1 MLPVHATGFA
11 MSPPSSHCP
20 VCGVPMDAA
29 VCSACGSGGEPL
41 ALLDGEGD
49 LPVFPGDTSR
59 PELEWASEA
68 WTRGEYARVV
78 SHCLS
83 AEGAQGIQSRTVA
96 EGPAFV
102 ALLNG
107 VSVIIRVQEAR
118 GQLVVESPVARLPR
132 TQYVGAMR
140 AALELSASTRSA
152 TRYTAR
158 GEILLLRSVGMIAS
172 MTPSVLQST
181 LRALVHAAIDDA
193 KVLSTSV
200 HARTFTS
207 QEHVHLDLEAIPE
220 DRGLDLG
227 DPNRRPPSKHPTV
240 PVPADAPREFSP
252 TPNPFSGAALSAP
265 SPASFE
271 ADFLDSG
278 PSDNRA
284 APNPA
289 LKSTAVSPGMAI
301 PAAARASIPKMQ
313 AVKKPSS
320 SGFAASAIAAIPAI
334 APTSAPVTPPQPGAG
349 TSALKSGLRPPT
361 GPAPSAPAVTKPAA
375 APPPAQA
382 TKPAIRRPSAAIPQ
396 VVVTANAAS
405 APVPAAA
412 QETPNAS
419 LCELLHKAQTLGAVL
434 SFADQPASMAL
445 LIRASVYRTLLEFDA
460 TLPAA
465 VSLLW
470 TETQPLTKEIYIT
483 APGIRR
489 GAMAIPDAN
498 RAFEVMQLI
507 VDARGDVPRAETPQ
521 ITPITTSQEAKQH
534 LARYVSE
541 IDQAPRDLELRHFL
555 TLGALSELLVRAKLP
570 GPTLER
576 LRGIIAH
583 AKRDGATQPVVDL
596 MMTALSRMMA

>member
-1 MLPVHATGFA
+1 MT
-11 MSPPSSHCP
+11 SSSTHCP

-29 VCSACGSGGEPL
+29 TCAACGASGEAL

-83 AEGAQGIQSRTVA
+83 AEGAQGIKSRAVA

-140 AALELSASTRSA
+140 AALELSASTRGAS
-152 TRYTAR
+152 RYAAR

-181 LRALVHAAIDDA
+181 LRSLVHAAIDDA

-200 HARTFTS
+200 HARAFTH
-207 QEHVHLDLEAIPE
+207 QEHVHLDLDAIPE
-220 DRGLDLG
+220 DRGLELG
-227 DPNRRPPSKHPTV
+227 QSKGRPPSKHPTI
-240 PVPADAPREFSP
+240 PVPDPRSSEGARAS
-252 TPNPFSGAALSAP
+252 TGSSAGGAPNPFSGAAMSAP
-265 SPASFE
+265 SPSAFE
-271 ADFLDSG
+271 ADLFEA
-278 PSDNRA
+278 PNPA
-284 APNPA
+284 VPNPA

-301 PAAARASIPKMQ
+301 PAAAQRNASMPRMQ

-320 SGFAASAIAAIPAI
+320 SSIAAAGSGIPAMS
-334 APTSAPVTPPQPGAG
+334 PTSGPITPTQPGAG

-361 GPAPSAPAVTKPAA
+361 GPASGAPSAPAATKPAV
-375 APPPAQA
+375 APPPGA
-382 TKPAIRRPSAAIPQ
+382 KPAIRRPSAAMPQ
-396 VVVTANAAS
+396 PVVTANAA
-405 APVPAAA
+405 APAPS
-412 QETPNAS
+412 ETPRPVAS
-419 LCELLHKAQTLGAVL
+419 HEALCELLHKAQTLGAVL

-460 TLPAA
+460 ALPAA

-507 VDARGDVPRAETPQ
+507 VDARGEVQRAETPQ

>member
-1 MLPVHATGFA
+1 MNA
-11 MSPPSSHCP
+11 SSTHCP
-20 VCGVPMDAA
+20 SCGIPIDGSI
-29 VCSACGSGGEPL
+29 CTACGSSGEGL

-49 LPVFPGDTSR
+49 LPVFPADTSR
-59 PELEWASEA
+59 PELEWAGEA

-83 AEGAQGIQSRTVA
+83 AEGAQGIKSRTVP

-102 ALLNG
+102 AVMNG
-107 VSVIIRVQEAR
+107 VSVIIRVQEQR
-118 GQLVVESPVARLPR
+118 GEIVVETPVARLPR

-140 AALELSASTRSA
+140 AALELSASTRSPA
-152 TRYTAR
+152 RYNAR
-158 GEILLLRSVGMIAS
+158 GEILLLRSVGRLAS
-172 MTPSVLQST
+172 TTPPVLQWT
-181 LRALVHAAIDDA
+181 LRALVAAAIDDA

-200 HARTFTS
+200 QARAFTS
-207 QEHVHLDLEAIPE
+207 QEHVHLDLDSIPD
-220 DRGLDLG
+220 DRPLDLG
-227 DPNRRPPSKHPTV
+227 ESRRPPSKKPTI
-240 PVPADAPREFSP
+240 PAEPPREFSP

-265 SPASFE
+265 PVPAAFAE
-271 ADFLDSG
+271 
-278 PSDNRA
+278 P

-289 LKSTAVSPGMAI
+289 LKATAVSPGMAAI
-301 PAAARASIPKMQ
+301 PARSASMHKMP
-313 AVKKPSS
+313 AVKKPSDRA
-320 SGFAASAIAAIPAI
+320 FPAIPPI
-334 APTSAPVTPPQPGAG
+334 APTSAPITPTHPGAG
-349 TSALKSGLRPPT
+349 ASALKSGLRPP
-361 GPAPSAPAVTKPAA
+361 ASSAPAASAPVPTKPAA
-375 APPPAQA
+375 SPAAPAP
-382 TKPAIRRPSAAIPQ
+382 KPALRRPSASI
-396 VVVTANAAS
+396 VVTANAA
-405 APVPAAA
+405 PAA
-412 QETPNAS
+412 QPSPTQDTPQAA
-419 LCELLHKAQTLGAVL
+419 LGELLHKAQTLGAML

-489 GAMAIPDAN
+489 GAMAIPSAN
-498 RAFEVMQLI
+498 RAFEVMQQI
-507 VDARGDVPRAETPQ
+507 VDARGDVQRAETPQ

-541 IDQAPRDLELRHFL
+541 IDQAPKDLELRHFL
-555 TLGALSELLVRAKLP
+555 ALGALSELLVRAKLP

-576 LRGIIAH
+576 LRGIIGH